1 MSEIL
6 VRRLAASLP
15 LLAGALLSHPALAQ
29 DTARGEE
36 LYQSGVQAYAAGDL
50 ATACPRFE
58 ASFAADKQ
66 AAPLFMWAKCAH
78 KEGKLASALERYE
91 EVLRLGGLDD
101 RLRDEAAKAVTEL
114 GPRVPK
120 LELVRGEVSPE
131 AIVRVDGTVAAAN
144 AKPISL
150 DPGTHTVRVELA
162 GHEPFEGTVTLEE
175 SKTSRFEL
183 RLGAR
188 LASTSSPPPAGAAQA
203 SSSHD
208 ALVTAGFV
216 AGGVSLAGFA
226 LGGVTG
232 GMILGACDGSLGCA
246 TRTDDDPST
255 GLLVVNG
262 VGFGLGI
269 AGAATSAVLF
279 VLAATS
285 DDGAELAARLPLAPA
300 PEGSVGLGFVFQL

>member
-1 MSEIL
+1 MCQVL

-15 LLAGALLSHPALAQ
+15 LLAGGLLSSPALAQ

-36 LYQSGVQAYAAGDL
+36 LYQAGVQAYAAGDL
-50 ATACPRFE
+50 TTACPRFE
-58 ASFAADKQ
+58 ASFAADRQ

-101 RLRDEAAKAVTEL
+101 RLRDEAAKAVSEL

-131 AIVRVDGTVAAAN
+131 AIVRVDGVVAAASG
-144 AKPISL
+144 KPISL
-150 DPGTHTVRVELA
+150 DPGPHTLRVELA
-162 GHEPFEGTVTLEE
+162 GHEPFESTVTLEE

-183 RLGAR
+183 RLGAP
-188 LASTSSPPPAGAAQA
+188 LAPTAAPADGAAQG

-216 AGGVSLAGFA
+216 AGGLSLAGFA

-246 TRTDDDPST
+246 TRTDDEPGT
-255 GLLVVNG
+255 GLLVANG

-285 DDGAELAARLPLAPA
+285 DDGAELAARLPLASA
-300 PEGSVGLGFVFQL
+300 PEGSVGLGFRFQL

>member
-1 MSEIL
+1 M
-6 VRRLAASLP
+6 RRPSLCSAVAVLIAASL
-15 LLAGALLSHPALAQ
+15 LSSPALAQ

-36 LYQSGVQAYAAGDL
+36 LYQAGVQAYAAGDL

-58 ASFAADKQ
+58 ASFAADRQ

-78 KEGKLASALERYE
+78 KDGKLASALERYE

-114 GPRVPK
+114 GPKVPK

-131 AIVRVDGTVAAAN
+131 AIVRVDGVVVAASGR
-144 AKPISL
+144 PISL
-150 DPGTHTVRVELA
+150 DPGPHTVRVELA
-162 GHEPFEGTVTLEE
+162 GHEPFESTVTLEA

-183 RLGAR
+183 RLGAP
-188 LASTSSPPPAGAAQA
+188 LATTNTTRSAGGADG

-246 TRTDDDPST
+246 TRTDDEPGT
-255 GLLVVNG
+255 GLLVANG
-262 VGFGLGI
+262 IGFGLGI

-300 PEGSVGLGFVFQL
+300 PPGSVGLGLRLEL